1 MLRAQ
6 RLVINLK
13 PLNASIAAILHDY
26 CCCCHLHTDYSSVSQ
41 AQVNMQV
48 LQQLTVM
55 EGASGRAR
63 WAGEETSNFI
73 THVVVFVFFNTVS

>member
-26 CCCCHLHTDYSSVSQ
+26 CCCRHLHTDYSSVSQ

-48 LQQLTVM
+48 LQQLTVT
-55 EGASGRAR
+55 ERASG
-63 WAGEETSNFI
+63 AGGRGNI
-73 THVVVFVFFNTVS
+73 